1 MRANGIEVYE
11 VALKKRENN
20 ESLASNRAAIVTDP

>member
-11 VALKKRENN
+11 VALEKRGNN
-20 ESLASNRAAIVTDP
+20 RSLASNRAAIVTNP